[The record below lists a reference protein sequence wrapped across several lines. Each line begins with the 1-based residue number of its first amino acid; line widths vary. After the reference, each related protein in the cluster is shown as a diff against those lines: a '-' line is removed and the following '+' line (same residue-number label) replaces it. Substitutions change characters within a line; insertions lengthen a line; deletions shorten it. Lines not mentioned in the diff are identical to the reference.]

1 MYIFFCKN
9 KMAQITELNTTTNYQ
24 ATGPLASLET
34 TNFNVKLLQYP
45 DNLNSD
51 TGTNTRRP
59 HVVKFFINVPTNSSY
74 LSVNGGSLFSDVTPG
89 AGDPQLDAQKKI
101 LGLNITNAQYRIDNV
116 ISLYMP
122 DNLNFDL
129 QSHYEDVDL
138 SSSSLAF
145 FGQMG
150 EAVYDKAKK
159 AFVEGGAR
167 NLLSG
172 QTENILAILQRTG
185 LGVFGKLGA
194 AIGDNRELTSTLL
207 QAQGVAVNPQVQL
220 LFTSIALRTYQFDFM
235 FSPKTQQESQMVN
248 KIIQTFRFH
257 AAPEVGGVAGTSNG
271 PTSGLFFVV
280 PSTFNIQFLFEGRE
294 NPYVNRVGESV
305 LESVSVDYA
314 PNGWSTF
321 YDGSPTQIRMSLQ
334 FKETSI
340 LDKSRIL
347 QGY

>member
-34 TNFNVKLLQYP
+34 TNFDVKLLQYP

-59 HVVKFFINVPTNSSY
+59 HVVKFFINVPVNSSY
-74 LSVNGGSLFSDVTPG
+74 IAGNGGTTLFTPTFPG
-89 AGDPQLDAQKKI
+89 AGEPPIESQKKI

-138 SSSSLAF
+138 SASTLAF

-150 EAVYDKAKK
+150 EAIYDKAKS
-159 AFVEGGAR
+159 AFLEGGAR

-172 QTENILAILQRTG
+172 QQGNLLAILQRTG
-185 LGVFGKLGA
+185 LGAF
-194 AIGDNRELTSTLL
+194 GDNKELTSTLL

-257 AAPEVGGVAGTSNG
+257 AAPEIGGVAGSTVG
-271 PTSGLFFVV
+271 PSSGLFFVV
-280 PSTFNIQFLFEGRE
+280 PSTFNIQFLFEGKE

-334 FKETSI
+334 FKETNI

>member
-34 TNFNVKLLQYP
+34 TNFDVKLLQYP

-59 HVVKFFINVPTNSSY
+59 HVVKFFINVPVNSSY
-74 LSVNGGSLFSDVTPG
+74 ITGDGGTTLFTPTTPG
-89 AGDPQLDAQKKI
+89 AGDPPLEQQKKI
-101 LGLNITNAQYRIDNV
+101 LNNFNITNAQYRIDNV

-129 QSHYEDVDL
+129 QSHYEDVNL
-138 SSSSLAF
+138 SNSSFAF
-145 FGQMG
+145 FGQLG
-150 EAVYDKAKK
+150 SDVYKSVKAGM
-159 AFVEGGAR
+159 ETQQGI
-167 NLLSG
+167 NNTISS
-172 QTENILAILQRTG
+172 LAPSSLAA
-185 LGVFGKLGA
+185 LNKLG
-194 AIGDNRELTSTLL
+194 IEETLTQTLL
-207 QAQGVAVNPQVQL
+207 KAQGVAINPQVQL
-220 LFTSIALRTYQFDFM
+220 LFSSIALRTYQFDFM

-257 AAPEVGGVAGTSNG
+257 AAPEIGGVSGTEKGSS
-271 PTSGLFFVV
+271 SGLFFVI
-280 PSTFNIQFLFEGRE
+280 PSTFNIQFLFEGKE

-334 FKETSI
+334 FKETNI